1 MLEGHFKFPTTTGP
15 SHSNSPK
22 FVHTSC
28 NTTWDS
34 LQVPRLGGFAR
45 RQKREGCHVRG
56 VPSPCDPKCL
66 SPVGPHSRNFMNIN
80 LIVTRYDAGPQ
91 TRLICRLRCLRG
103 GSTCLHRYSQT
114 NSLSILDLGVLRRR
128 VGNHPKRPTRDI
140 K

>member
-56 VPSPCDPKCL
+56 APSPCDPKCL

-103 GSTCLHRYSQT
+103 GLLAYTATVRQITSQFST
-114 NSLSILDLGVLRRR
+114 LGSCGGESATIQNAQLE
-128 VGNHPKRPTRDI
+128 T
-140 K
+140 